1 MKKLTLLMTTLL
13 FSATQI
19 AHAEVIADG
28 AYARETAPTATTS
41 AVFISLSNTESND
54 VALISASTSAAG
66 KVELHDM
73 IKEGDV
79 MKMRQVEKII
89 IPANGKTE
97 LKPGGLHVMLFD
109 LVAPLKEGQMIPVQ
123 LHFSNQ
129 QTLSVQAPIKK
140 VMMGM
145 QKPQH

>member
-1 MKKLTLLMTTLL
+1 
-13 FSATQI
+13 
-19 AHAEVIADG
+19 
-28 AYARETAPTATTS
+28 
-41 AVFISLSNTESND
+41 
-54 VALISASTSAAG
+54 
-66 KVELHDM
+66 
-73 IKEGDV
+73 
-79 MKMRQVEKII
+79 
-89 IPANGKTE
+89 
-97 LKPGGLHVMLFD
+97 MLFD